1 MDLCFAFRRTIEKLE
16 LDKYPSPQFL
26 NMVKD
31 YCPLKSAEIFLWRA
45 FVRENVLEQMLNI
58 DSNVK
63 SVQDFCLNLSYRT
76 GIDCNQIKL
85 ILEPF
90 WKGIIMSYYGS
101 YPTLDTT
108 SSIKNI
114 YYDNLKKWTER
125 IKAIES
131 GLVLVKKDGYYG
143 WLDCKG
149 NEILPCKYR
158 GATNFQEGLAC
169 VNDEPNYFGFINIL
183 GNPELDLR
191 QHPIKEQDNLV
202 TGVGPFCKGIAIC
215 DAFHNKEGY
224 LNLAGKFSGAF
235 YEKDST
241 RWSVTEDPFVVKKD
255 GLYGLMNHSCELV
268 IEPQFIEINE
278 FKQNQN
284 NIAAKYPNGEWVIVT
299 RNGVIYKNKCHLI
312 DLKKLRNGLF
322 VGIYQFY
329 HNFYYHVFNEVYK
342 RIENLK
348 IIKYFESA
356 SLPLLVLDENGKY
369 YYINNGDIACDKH
382 GYDFAYKFV
391 NEFTWVKQGFLW
403 ARIDKDG
410 KVHFKTIDFEVLSEE
425 IGDKVLIR
433 SYKED
438 SIFIFDCKTQAKA
451 LVTHNVHNVVI
462 SRCENYDRTHL
473 IYKVTNSF
481 NFYAI
486 ISNGI
491 IFSGSNDIRRV
502 LSNRKELVYI
512 TNNSLNYEVFFKD
525 KIIGSFIPKNS
536 TDKIMRI
543 IANNENEF
551 HILVK
556 TLNGEMYFYSFEKRK
571 YSKNYSSF
579 DGLCLSRGAL
589 VVRQH
594 NMKILLDS
602 NYDEVFHADDVVVT
616 ANDKYLRFS
625 QNEKWGLIS
634 QTGDIVLAPNFNSV
648 RCQKNI

>member
-1 MDLCFAFRRTIEKLE
+1 MELCFAFRWTIEQLE
-16 LDKYPSPQFL
+16 LDKYPSSQFL

-31 YCPLKSAEIFLWRA
+31 YCPLKPAEVFLWKA
-45 FVRENVLEQMLNI
+45 LVRENILEHMLNI

-76 GIDCNQIKL
+76 GVNYNQIKL

-108 SSIKNI
+108 SSIRNI

-191 QHPIKEQDNLV
+191 QHRIKEQDNLV
-202 TGVGPFCKGIAIC
+202 IGVGPFCKGISIC

-224 LNLAGKFSGAF
+224 LNLAGNFSGAF

-241 RWSVTEDPFVVKKD
+241 RWSVAENPFVVKKD

-268 IEPQFIEINE
+268 IEPQFIEIDE
-278 FKQNQN
+278 FRQNQN
-284 NIAAKYPNGEWVIVT
+284 YIAAKYPNGEWVIVT

-312 DLKKLRNGLF
+312 DLKKLKNGLF
-322 VGIYQFY
+322 VGVYQFN
-329 HNFYYHVFNEVYK
+329 HEFFYHVFNELYK
-342 RIENLK
+342 RIENLS
-348 IIKYFESA
+348 IVKYFENA

-369 YYINNGDIACDKH
+369 YYINNGGIACDKH

-391 NEFTWVKQGFLW
+391 NEFTLVKQGFTW
-403 ARIDKDG
+403 ARIDKAG
-410 KVHFKTIDFEVLSEE
+410 NILFKAADFEVLSEE
-425 IGDKVLIR
+425 IRDMALIR

-438 SIFIFDCKTQAKA
+438 SIFILDCKTYTKT
-451 LVTHNVHNVVI
+451 LVTNTIQDVVI
-462 SRCENYDRTHL
+462 SRYESYDKTHL
-473 IYKVTNSF
+473 IYKVTNSVNLYVIF
-481 NFYAI
+481 
-486 ISNGI
+486 SNGVVI
-491 IFSGSNDIRRV
+491 SSNNDIKRV
-502 LSNRKELVYI
+502 LSNREELVYI
-512 TNNSLNYEVFFKD
+512 TNNLLNYEVFFKD
-525 KIIGSFIPKNS
+525 KIIGPFTPKDFS
-536 TDKIMRI
+536 DKVIKI
-543 IANNENEF
+543 IEDSYNEH

-556 TLNGEMYFYSFEKRK
+556 TIEGNVYFFSIERQK
-571 YSKNYSSF
+571 YSKNYS
-579 DGLCLSRGAL
+579 GLYGVSIHRGIL
-589 VVRQH
+589 VVVQE
-594 NMKILLDS
+594 NVKILLNSD
-602 NYDEVFHADDVVVT
+602 YEEVFHADDIVIT
-616 ANDKYLRFS
+616 ANENYLRFL
-625 QNEKWGLIS
+625 QDEKWGLIS
-634 QTGDIVLAPNFNSV
+634 RAGNVVVAPNFNSI
-648 RCQKNI
+648 RCQKNV